1 MHIYDTCMESSI
13 KTNKTKEVNTQHLG
27 VTDIVDGMS
36 YCVSKLL
43 FFNVLRIMRQHLLQ
57 KNLKQLQIHAKIA
70 AIEQFWN
77 FNSTGAPTYKKK
89 QCHEVY
95 LPSVFVVT
103 IPYGSPGLQRQKRKY
118 SSFDHDFKFLE
129 Y

>member
-43 FFNVLRIMRQHLLQ
+43 FFNVLIMRQHLLQ
-57 KNLKQLQIHAKIA
+57 KKPKTTTDTCKN
-70 AIEQFWN
+70 N
-77 FNSTGAPTYKKK
+77 RN
-89 QCHEVY
+89 
-95 LPSVFVVT
+95 
-103 IPYGSPGLQRQKRKY
+103 
-118 SSFDHDFKFLE
+118 
-129 Y
+129 